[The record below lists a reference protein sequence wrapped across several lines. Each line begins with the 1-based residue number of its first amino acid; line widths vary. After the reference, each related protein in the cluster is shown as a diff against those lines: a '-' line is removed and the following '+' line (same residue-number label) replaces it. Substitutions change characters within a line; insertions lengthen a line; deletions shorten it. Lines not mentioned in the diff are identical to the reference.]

1 MFFSNSDDC
10 TPRILIVIP
19 ECQRLTKKSGFHGE
33 NGMSMDWFTGKITGK
48 PHRNHGET
56 MVSWKIYRKTPYL
69 MVKTNPSRFSS
80 FFCVKNGWEVLS
92 IISMDDTGGHAE
104 NQSYI
109 PHNDLTV
116 LPKPLL
122 EIIVNFR
129 GIIPKWPN

>member
-1 MFFSNSDDC
+1 ME
-10 TPRILIVIP
+10 RMG
-19 ECQRLTKKSGFHGE
+19 CQWIGLRE
-33 NGMSMDWFTGKITGK
+33 NLQEK
-48 PHRNHGET
+48 PIE
-56 MVSWKIYRKTPYL
+56 I

-80 FFCVKNGWEVLS
+80 CFCVKNGWEVLN